1 MRKGTPLNEVMAKMS
16 GKSGEK
22 KPTPKIKRAAD
33 YEEAKR
39 AVKR

>member
-1 MRKGTPLNEVMAKMS
+1 MRKGTPLNEVMAKL
-16 GKSGEK
+16 GEK
-22 KPTPKIKRAAD
+22 KPKPVPKVKRAAD

>member
-1 MRKGTPLNEVMAKMS
+1 MRKGTPLNEVMAKMP
-16 GKSGEK
+16 GKPVQK
-22 KPTPKIKRAAD
+22 QQTPKKRASD